1 MTKTDFAD
9 GQTRLAAFYDQLP
22 NKKKI
27 FYIFLSGGLTFL
39 LLKSLSTIHKDKN
52 IVIIGSLLAVDEIN
66 LITSET
72 AFPLFN
78 FPYYLDDREIWTYL
92 FQINQFHFGW
102 IDVDC
107 FVLNDT
113 ILDQLAAI
121 DASTAINGIWRN
133 KKKRFR
139 HITILNT
146 YLLFLN
152 INCINEIQ
160 SVFGI
165 SPRVYTNKPV
175 DSITYTTAE
184 RLTEEHKAIVS
195 KYAIS
200 IEEELDTLQLYQ
212 LAALYLGYKLTV
224 LNDSSYEFITDT
236 YSYYSPEIIHLGG
249 SCSFSPVRLQHYK
262 PQKNPGSKFNL
273 LSSEKKKVSQLYYL
287 IYFILIRSS
296 CIDRIYPSFFK
307 SFMLFYTKK
316 TNNMDYDQKLYE
328 MMMQTRISEKVF
340 DFIVGKKI

>member
-1 MTKTDFAD
+1 M
-9 GQTRLAAFYDQLP
+9 
-22 NKKKI
+22 
-27 FYIFLSGGLTFL
+27 
-39 LLKSLSTIHKDKN
+39 
-52 IVIIGSLLAVDEIN
+52 
-66 LITSET
+66 
-72 AFPLFN
+72 
-78 FPYYLDDREIWTYL
+78 
-92 FQINQFHFGW
+92 
-102 IDVDC
+102 
-107 FVLNDT
+107 
-113 ILDQLAAI
+113 
-121 DASTAINGIWRN
+121 
-133 KKKRFR
+133 
-139 HITILNT
+139 
-146 YLLFLN
+146 N

-212 LAALYLGYKLTV
+212 LAALYLGYKLTL